1 MSIGLK
7 MGPGPEQTRAGL
19 RQQGSELAFCSPLVF
34 EIFYLFRLKHTS
46 EVKGSFCK
54 NVFESHSQLVE
65 TSRSLFIFMT

>member
-19 RQQGSELAFCSPLVF
+19 RQQRSELAFCSPLGF
-34 EIFYLFRLKHTS
+34 EIFRLKHTS